1 MYCFQIQQL
10 FLRNFCQGI
19 TNGSRQGIWLD
30 QMYSDTGTLTVT
42 QGKTGESSGKLL
54 YKSGLA
60 LPKSDELIGVYGA
73 EHRTW
78 PCASRMYRPSQCLQ
92 QHRSCASLHVEGL
105 RCSWRGNGDD
115 VLGPWKGEEAAAS
128 HRCATSGEQGWSET
142 LIQKERTALVTCKA
156 RQGHKH
162 WGALE
167 GRSSPGQGGGT
178 ISCIRWSIPS
188 CQAGNT
194 HRCRGC
200 LDHSTQPRDTQCNYP
215 VVIRKVF

>member
-78 PCASRMYRPSQCLQ
+78 PSASRMYRPSQCLQ

-105 RCSWRGNGDD
+105 RCSWRGDGDD
-115 VLGPWKGEEAAAS
+115 VLGPWKGGS
-128 HRCATSGEQGWSET
+128 CVTT
-142 LIQKERTALVTCKA
+142 LCYIRGA
-156 RQGHKH
+156 RMVRNPHP
-162 WGALE
+162 E
-167 GRSSPGQGGGT
+167 GRDSACNMQSKTRTQTLGSFGGEVFSWPRRWHHQLHPMEYSKLPGREYASVQGV
-178 ISCIRWSIPS
+178 P
-188 CQAGNT
+188 
-194 HRCRGC
+194 
-200 LDHSTQPRDTQCNYP
+200 
-215 VVIRKVF
+215 

>member
-105 RCSWRGNGDD
+105 RCSWRGDGDD
-115 VLGPWKGEEAAAS
+115 VLGPWKGKEAAAS

-167 GRSSPGQGGGT
+167 GEVFSWPRRWHHQLHPMEYSKLPGRGIRIGAGGALTTAPSPV
-178 ISCIRWSIPS
+178 
-188 CQAGNT
+188 T
-194 HRCRGC
+194 HSAIT
-200 LDHSTQPRDTQCNYP
+200 L
-215 VVIRKVF
+215 

>member
-1 MYCFQIQQL
+1 
-10 FLRNFCQGI
+10 
-19 TNGSRQGIWLD
+19 
-30 QMYSDTGTLTVT
+30 MYSDTGTLTVT

-105 RCSWRGNGDD
+105 RCSWRGDGDD
-115 VLGPWKGEEAAAS
+115 VLGPWKGKEAAAS

-167 GRSSPGQGGGT
+167 GEVFSWPRRWHHQLHPMEYSKLPGREYASVQGV
-178 ISCIRWSIPS
+178 P
-188 CQAGNT
+188 
-194 HRCRGC
+194 
-200 LDHSTQPRDTQCNYP
+200 
-215 VVIRKVF
+215 

>member
-188 CQAGNT
+188 CQAGEYASVQ
-194 HRCRGC
+194 GV
-200 LDHSTQPRDTQCNYP
+200 P
-215 VVIRKVF
+215 